1 MNTQCRKRNP
11 RPSGHKSSLFNHAL
25 VDDVD
30 NASGHEIE
38 ANQNK
43 NKYNTCLKLLSV
55 LTMPIEGIFF
65 FGLLMGFTNLVE
77 IYKELGVYESA
88 CDLNDVLAPNDNAT
102 YQGFPDEN
110 GIVNCNE
117 RDFYFSTAST
127 LGVVAMSIFTF
138 PLGVILDNYGCFLS
152 RSLCAILL
160 SIGFLFLMFTEDVN
174 WFLFP
179 GSVFLNAGSYALLVT
194 NLPLADLFPNATAL
208 IVIAGQMVF
217 QASSS
222 IPRLWAVVYE
232 SGVDLKY
239 IMLFNLT
246 MTLVIWLRSLF
257 LMPLTWVDPEL
268 APFYNSPFYRGT
280 VNPLGDAKSKNLE
293 KHESV
298 SKDEQSNQP
307 VMKYVWTPEFIL
319 LMVWASFG
327 NMDITFIS
335 FNWSK
340 FARIVA
346 GDDDYLELVDLFGGY
361 LWTAAVFSGLCAIL
375 IDGLSTKC
383 FSNRS
388 LMEGKS
394 ITIILVIVFDNIAGI
409 VVHILQLLNTYESAY
424 AVIFI
429 YNLYR
434 GLFYS
439 AVAVYI
445 KCNFPVECFGTLI
458 GVAYIAMG
466 IFSLLNIGLTEVL
479 TAYDVAGF
487 NAIAIAS
494 GIALLLTLSFPILAI
509 FNKRSDSKSCSE
521 KNDGKEKIEEL

>member
-1 MNTQCRKRNP
+1 MSSQCRKRNP
-11 RPSGHKSSLFNHAL
+11 RPSGYSSPKHNL
-25 VDDVD
+25 VDVVD
-30 NASGHEIE
+30 NDSAEIE
-38 ANQNK
+38 KDENK
-43 NKYNTCLKLLSV
+43 NKYNTFLKLLSV

-77 IYKELGVYESA
+77 IYKQLGVYESA
-88 CDLNDVLAPNDNAT
+88 CDLNDVLVPNDTTN
-102 YQGFPDEN
+102 QGFPNEN
-110 GIVNCNE
+110 EIVNCNE

-127 LGVVAMSIFTF
+127 LGLVAMSIFTF

-160 SIGFLFLMFTEDVN
+160 SIGLLFLMFTVNIN

-179 GSVFLNAGSYALLVT
+179 GSIFLNAGSYALLVT
-194 NLPLADLFPNATAL
+194 NLPLAELFPNATAL

-232 SGVDLKY
+232 SGVDLKF
-239 IMLFNLT
+239 IILFNFA
-246 MTLVIWLRSLF
+246 MTLVIWLRSFF
-257 LMPLTWVDPEL
+257 LMPLTWVDPDI
-268 APFYNSPFYRGT
+268 APFYNSPFHRGT
-280 VNPLGDAKSKNLE
+280 INPLGDARAKEQTKQESESKGNSQ
-293 KHESV
+293 SV
-298 SKDEQSNQP
+298 AQ
-307 VMKYVWTPEFIL
+307 YVWTPEFIL
-319 LMVWASFG
+319 LMIWASFG

-335 FNWSK
+335 FNWNK
-340 FARIVA
+340 FARIVS

-361 LWTAAVFSGLCAIL
+361 LWTAAVFSGLCAVL
-375 IDGLSTKC
+375 IDGLSKKC
-383 FSNRS
+383 FASRS

-394 ITIILVIVFDNIAGI
+394 IIIILVIVFDNIAGI

-424 AVIFI
+424 ALIFI

-445 KCNFPVECFGTLI
+445 KCNFPVDCFGTLI
-458 GVAYIAMG
+458 GVTYIAMG

-487 NAIAIAS
+487 NGIAIAS
-494 GIALLLTLSFPILAI
+494 CVALLLTMSFPILAM
-509 FNKRSDSKSCSE
+509 FNKRS
-521 KNDGKEKIEEL
+521 KNPLESNHDDKEEIEEL